1 MCFIRIEM
9 DMSYSSQ
16 CEVMYIGPAS
26 FAGGET
32 VVGLCLGENS
42 VLRCERKL
50 VRFISRF
57 LIQND
62 DVSACQGIKLDEKRS
77 TSDCDGMRPAL
88 ILTSWCMV
96 YMVTWYGIHGYMVT
110 SFIVHLD
117 LQ

>member
-32 VVGLCLGENS
+32 VVGLCLGENP

-50 VRFISRF
+50 VRFIGRF
-57 LIQND
+57 FIQND
-62 DVSACQGIKLDEKRS
+62 V
-77 TSDCDGMRPAL
+77 
-88 ILTSWCMV
+88 
-96 YMVTWYGIHGYMVT
+96 
-110 SFIVHLD
+110 
-117 LQ
+117 